1 MPIAC
6 VDWRRAAPETM
17 TALYRA
23 EIGRWATLGWDT
35 TASWRTI
42 EVGRQL
48 GTLPGLLA
56 VGADGA
62 TVGWTFYLL
71 HGAALQVGGL
81 VAASA
86 SVTGL
91 LLDGVL
97 SGEVASQAQAITL
110 FAFAN
115 APGLAG
121 ALAARDLAVDRYA
134 YLVKPLD
141 AQTPCASGGLRA
153 WRSTDAE
160 ATATL
165 LAGAYPGA
173 EAARPFAPHGEMA
186 EWREYVG
193 QITQAAGCG
202 TLMPDSSVAVPEDGP
217 DRLAGVVLVTR
228 LSAATAHIAQIAVDP
243 RAQRRGIGRLLVDE
257 VCDRARRAGC
267 DRITLLV
274 GGRNSRA
281 RRLYDTSGF
290 VETASFI
297 SAGRLQPLRST
308 SVAAG
313 GNAITRP

>member
-6 VDWRRAAPETM
+6 VDWRQARPEHIA
-17 TALYRA
+17 ALYRA

-35 TASWRTI
+35 TASWHTI
-42 EVGRQL
+42 EAGRQR

-56 VGADGA
+56 ADTSGAI
-62 TVGWTFYLL
+62 VGWTFYIL

-86 SVTGL
+86 SVTDL

-97 SGEVASQAQAITL
+97 SGDLASQARAVTL

-121 ALAARDLAVDRYA
+121 ALANRDLAVDRYA

-141 AQTPCASGGLRA
+141 AHAPCVSDGLRGWRDADA
-153 WRSTDAE
+153 WTTAE
-160 ATATL
+160 L
-165 LAGAYPGA
+165 LARAYPGA
-173 EAARPFAPHGEMA
+173 DAARPFAPHGEMS

-193 QITQAAGCG
+193 QLAGAAGCG
-202 TLMPDSSVAVPEDGP
+202 TIMADSCVALPDGP

-243 RAQRRGIGRLLVDE
+243 SAQRRGIGRLLVDE
-257 VCDRARRAGC
+257 ACDRARRAGC

-274 GGRNSRA
+274 GGRNPRA

-290 VETASFI
+290 VETASFV
-297 SAGRLQPLRST
+297 SAGRLQPLRLT

>member
-1 MPIAC
+1 MPLAC
-6 VDWRRAAPETM
+6 VDWRQADPEHIA
-17 TALYRA
+17 ALYRA

-35 TASWRTI
+35 TASWHTI

-56 VGADGA
+56 VDACGA

-71 HGAALQVGGL
+71 HGATLQVGGL
-81 VAASA
+81 IAASA

-97 SGEVASQAQAITL
+97 SGAVASRAQAITV

-115 APGLAG
+115 APGLAA
-121 ALAARDLAVDRYA
+121 ALATRDLTVDRYA

-141 AQTPCASGGLRA
+141 TQTPCASGGLRA

-160 ATATL
+160 ATAML

-193 QITQAAGCG
+193 QLTQAAGCG
-202 TLMPDSSVAVPEDGP
+202 TIMADSSVALPDGP
-217 DRLAGVVLVTR
+217 DRLAAVVLVTR
-228 LSAATAHIAQIAVDP
+228 LSAATSHIAQIAVDP

-257 VCDRARRAGC
+257 ACNRARRAGC

-274 GGRNSRA
+274 GGRNPRA

-297 SAGRLQPLRST
+297 SGGRLQPLRST